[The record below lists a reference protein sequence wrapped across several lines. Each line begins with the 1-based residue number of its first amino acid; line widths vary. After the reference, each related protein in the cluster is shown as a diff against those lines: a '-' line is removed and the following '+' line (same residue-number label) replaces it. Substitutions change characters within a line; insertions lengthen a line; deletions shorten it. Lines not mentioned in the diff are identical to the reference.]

1 MPKTKATDPSDEELT
16 PEQSVIV
23 DELLKARTIARGLFN
38 LADSDTPT
46 PEMTLGVY
54 DRVFD
59 VADEDDFDLDAEDE
73 DDDKD

>member
-1 MPKTKATDPSDEELT
+1 MPKIKATDPSDEELT

-59 VADEDDFDLDAEDE
+59 VADDDDFDGDEDE
-73 DDDKD
+73 DKD